1 MNKFRKAALR
11 VSFIL
16 CGIFFFA
23 NSSYAQKQ
31 ANYAA
36 PGDYGIGGITV
47 SGTQY
52 LDQDILIS
60 LTGLR
65 VGQKISIPG
74 DAISN
79 AIKNLWDQGFFTD
92 VKVYITKTIGS
103 TAFLEI
109 AVKERPRLSR
119 FTLNGIKKGEADD
132 IREKIKL
139 TKGRVVNENMK
150 LTTAN
155 TIKNFY
161 KEKGY
166 LNSVI
171 TIREKQ
177 DTLLSNSV
185 MLDIDINKGAKVKI
199 ESINIAGT
207 EIISRKK
214 IKKLMKETHEKVKF
228 DVKGMLDKEN
238 IKGAIP
244 DSVSALDIAGNF
256 APSRA
261 YKYTTDY
268 TNLNIFKGS
277 KFLRKE
283 YENDKDN
290 IIAYYNEKGYRD
302 AYIAHDSVYMHG
314 KNLRIDLVIDEGN
327 QYYFRNI
334 TWTGNTKY
342 PSLMLDAILNI
353 KKGEVYN
360 QKLLDERLF
369 MSQNGNDVSSLYMDD
384 GYLFFQITPAE
395 ITVENDSIDI
405 EIRIYEGPQ
414 ATINEI
420 RIYGNTK
427 TKEHVIRRE
436 LRTLPGN
443 KFSRSDLIRSQREI
457 VNLGYFDPEQLQVI
471 PIPDPAKGTVD
482 IEYHVVEK
490 PSDQLELSAGW
501 GGRGRGIVG
510 SLGITFTNF
519 SIQNIFKK
527 GTWSPL
533 PSGDGQRLSLRVQ
546 TNGKV
551 YQAYNMSFTEPW
563 LGGKKPN
570 SFTLSYYHTR
580 FADLNSN
587 RQIDGQQITNGA
599 SIGFGMRLKK
609 PDDWFTLQ
617 YGLTYE
623 RFDLRDWASSNFI
636 LDDGVSNNL
645 SANVTFGRF
654 SARSDVSQIFP
665 TTGSNISISLSI
677 TPPYSLFRGG
687 NFLSNSLET
696 ITDEEKYKWIE
707 YHKWRFNAEWFLPL
721 TRSKKFP
728 LVLRFSAKFGF
739 LGKYNDKIGYSPYE
753 RFEVGGDGISNVQF
767 YGRDIISLRGYEVAE
782 VTPSGAGAPFFNK
795 LTMELRFPFS
805 LNPSATIYGLA
816 FMEGGN
822 TWMDIKDFNPFDMK
836 RAAGL
841 GVRIFL
847 PMFGMLGFDYGIGF
861 DKNAPKGSS
870 AGDYLSN
877 YGKFSIILG
886 FEPE

>member
-1 MNKFRKAALR
+1 MNKFRNAVVLR
-11 VSFIL
+11 ISFIL
-16 CGIFFFA
+16 CGIFLFTHNTF
-23 NSSYAQKQ
+23 AQKQ

-60 LTGLR
+60 LSGLR
-65 VGQKISIPG
+65 VGEKVAIPG

-92 VKVYITKTIGS
+92 VKIYITKTIGS
-103 TAFLEI
+103 TAILEI

-166 LNSVI
+166 LNSVV

-185 MLDIDINKGAKVKI
+185 MMEIDIDKGSKVKI
-199 ESINIAGT
+199 ESINIAGN

-228 DVKGMLDKEN
+228 DMQGMLDKEN
-238 IKGAIP
+238 LKEAIP

-256 APSRA
+256 APSKA

-283 YENDKDN
+283 YETDKDN

-314 KNLRIDLVIDEGN
+314 KNLRIDLAIDEGN

-342 PSLMLDAILNI
+342 PSPVLNAILNI

-369 MSQNGNDVSSLYMDD
+369 MSQSGNDVSSLYMDD

-395 ITVENDSIDI
+395 VNVENDSIDL

-414 ATINEI
+414 ATINEV

-443 KFSRSDLIRSQREI
+443 KFSRSDLIRSQRDI

-501 GGRGRGIVG
+501 GGKGRGIVG
-510 SLGITFTNF
+510 SLGVTFTNF

-533 PSGDGQRLSLRVQ
+533 PSGDGQRLSLRAQ

-563 LGGKKPN
+563 LGGKKPH
-570 SFTLSYYHTR
+570 SFSVSYYHTR
-580 FADLNSN
+580 FANV
-587 RQIDGQQITNGA
+587 DGSTRDVEGRQITNGG
-599 SIGFGMRLKK
+599 SIGLGMRLKK
-609 PDDWFTLQ
+609 PDDWFSLQ
-617 YGLTYE
+617 FGLTYE
-623 RFDLRDWASSNFI
+623 RFDLQGNYSSSTFSLNI
-636 LDDGVSNNL
+636 PSTNNL
-645 SANVTFGRF
+645 SGQITFGRF
-654 SARSDVSQIFP
+654 SARSDVNQVFP
-665 TTGSNISISLSI
+665 TTGSNISLSLSI

-687 NFLSNSLET
+687 EFLSSSLET

-707 YHKWRFNAEWFLPL
+707 YHKWRFNAEWFVSL

-728 LVLRFSAKFGF
+728 LVLRFAAKFGF

-753 RFEVGGDGISNVQF
+753 RFELGGDGISNIQS
-767 YGRDIISLRGYEVAE
+767 YGRDIISMRGYDIL
-782 VTPSGAGAPFFNK
+782 TPPAGAPFFDK
-795 LTMELRFPFS
+795 MTMELRFPFS
-805 LNPSATIYGLA
+805 LNPSATIYGVA

-822 TWMDIKDFNPFDMK
+822 YWNDIKDFNPFDMK
-836 RAAGL
+836 RSAGL
-841 GVRIFL
+841 GVRIYL

>member
-1 MNKFRKAALR
+1 MNKFRNAVVLR
-11 VSFIL
+11 ISFIL
-16 CGIFFFA
+16 CGIFLFTHNGF
-23 NSSYAQKQ
+23 AQKQ

-60 LTGLR
+60 LSGLR
-65 VGQKISIPG
+65 VGDKVSIPG

-166 LNSVI
+166 LNSVV

-185 MLDIDINKGAKVKI
+185 MMEIDIDKGSKVKI
-199 ESINIAGT
+199 ESINIAGN

-238 IKGAIP
+238 LKEAIP

-256 APSRA
+256 APSKA

-283 YENDKDN
+283 YETDKDN

-314 KNLRIDLVIDEGN
+314 KNLRIDLAIEEGN

-334 TWTGNTKY
+334 AWTGNTKY
-342 PSLMLDAILNI
+342 PSSMLNAILNI

-369 MSQNGNDVSSLYMDD
+369 MSQSGNDVSSLYMDD

-395 ITVENDSIDI
+395 VNVENDSIDL

-414 ATINEI
+414 ATINEV

-443 KFSRSDLIRSQREI
+443 KFSRSDLIRSQRDI

-501 GGRGRGIVG
+501 GGKGRGIVG
-510 SLGITFTNF
+510 SLGVTFTNF

-533 PSGDGQRLSLRVQ
+533 PSGDGQRLSLRAQ

-563 LGGKKPN
+563 LGGKKPH
-570 SFTLSYYHTR
+570 SFSVSYYHTR
-580 FADLNSN
+580 YANV
-587 RQIDGQQITNGA
+587 DGSTRDVEGRQITNGG
-599 SIGFGMRLKK
+599 SIGIGMRLKK
-609 PDDWFTLQ
+609 PDDWFSLQ
-617 YGLTYE
+617 FGLTYE
-623 RFDLRDWASSNFI
+623 RFDLKGNYSSTTFS
-636 LDDGVSNNL
+636 LDIPSTNNL
-645 SANVTFGRF
+645 SGQITFGRF
-654 SARSDVSQIFP
+654 SARSDVNQVFP
-665 TTGSNISISLSI
+665 TTGSNISLSLSI

-687 NFLSNSLET
+687 EFLSSSLET
-696 ITDEEKYKWIE
+696 ITDKEKYKWIE
-707 YHKWRFNAEWFLPL
+707 YHKWRFNAEWFVSL

-728 LVLRFSAKFGF
+728 LVLRFAAKFGF

-753 RFEVGGDGISNVQF
+753 RFELGGDGISNIQS
-767 YGRDIISLRGYEVAE
+767 YGRDIISMRGYDIL
-782 VTPSGAGAPFFNK
+782 TPPAGAPFFDK
-795 LTMELRFPFS
+795 MTMELRFPFS
-805 LNPSATIYGLA
+805 LNPSATIYGVA

-822 TWMDIKDFNPFDMK
+822 YWEDIKDFNPFDMK
-836 RAAGL
+836 RSAGL
-841 GVRIFL
+841 GVRIYL

-861 DKNAPKGSS
+861 DKNYPKSS
-870 AGDYLSN
+870 NAGDYLSN

>member
-1 MNKFRKAALR
+1 MR
-11 VSFIL
+11 
-16 CGIFFFA
+16 IFFLLAGMLIVSEAGF
-23 NSSYAQKQ
+23 AQKQ
-31 ANYAA
+31 ASYSA
-36 PGDYGIGGITV
+36 PSEYTIGGITV
-47 SGTQY
+47 TGTQY

-60 LTGLR
+60 LSGLR
-65 VGQKISIPG
+65 IGDKISIPG
-74 DAISN
+74 DAVSN
-79 AIKNLWDQGFFTD
+79 AIKNLWNQGFFTD
-92 VKVYITKTIGS
+92 IKVYITKTIGS

-109 AVKERPRLSR
+109 AVKERARLSR
-119 FTLNGIKKGEADD
+119 FTLNGIKKGESDD

-139 TKGRVVNENMK
+139 VKGRVVNENMK
-150 LTTAN
+150 MTTAN
-155 TIKNFY
+155 MIKNY
-161 KEKGY
+161 YSEKGY
-166 LNSVI
+166 LNCAV
-171 TIREKQ
+171 TIVEKP

-185 MLDIDINKGAKVKI
+185 LLDIDIDKGAKVKI
-199 ESINIAGT
+199 ESISISGN
-207 EIISRKK
+207 EVVSRKK
-214 IKKLMKETHEKVKF
+214 IKKLMKKTHEKAKF
-228 DVKGMLDKEN
+228 DLKGMLSRKN

-244 DSVSALDIAGNF
+244 DSASVTDIAGNLS
-256 APSRA
+256 PSQA
-261 YKYTTDY
+261 YKYAADY

-277 KFLRKE
+277 KFLKKE
-283 YENDKDN
+283 YDADKLK
-290 IIAYYNEKGYRD
+290 IIEYYNEKGYRD
-302 AYIAHDSVYMHG
+302 AYIVRDSVYLHG
-314 KNLRIDLVIDEGN
+314 KNLKIELDIYEGR

-342 PSLMLDAILNI
+342 SSAYLSSMLNI
-353 KKGEVYN
+353 ERGEIYN
-360 QKLLDERLF
+360 QKLLDEKLY
-369 MSQNGNDVSSLYMDD
+369 MSQSGSDISSLYMDD

-395 ITVENDSIDI
+395 VNVEGDSIDL

-414 ATINEI
+414 ATINEV

-436 LRTLPGN
+436 LRTLPGS

-457 VNLGYFDPEQLQVI
+457 VNLNYFDAEQMQVV
-471 PIPDPAKGTVD
+471 PIPDPVNGTVD

-501 GGRGRGIVG
+501 GGKGRGVVG
-510 SLGITFTNF
+510 SLGVTFTNF

-570 SFTLSYYHTR
+570 SFSVSYYHTR
-580 FADLNSN
+580 YANVSN
-587 RQIDGQQITNGA
+587 REVLGRQITNGG
-599 SIGFGMRLKK
+599 SIGLGMRLKK
-609 PDDWFTLQ
+609 PDDWFTVQ
-617 YGLTYE
+617 FGITYE
-623 RFDLRDWASSNFI
+623 QFQLEGNYSSSLLGI
-636 LDDGVSNNL
+636 SIPKTNNL
-645 SANVTFGRF
+645 SGQITFGRF

-665 TTGSNISISLSI
+665 TTGSNISLTLSV

-687 NFLSNSLET
+687 KFLENNLET

-728 LVLRFSAKFGF
+728 LVLRFAGKFGF

-753 RFEVGGDGISNVQF
+753 RFEVGGDGISNVQY
-767 YGRDIISLRGYEVAE
+767 YGRDVISLRGYEVSE
-782 VTPSGAGAPFFNK
+782 VTRSSAGAPFFDK

-805 LNPSATIYGLA
+805 LNPSATIFGLA
-816 FMEGGN
+816 FLEGGN

-836 RAAGL
+836 RSAGL

-861 DKNAPKGSS
+861 DKNVIGSGGS
-870 AGDYLSN
+870 YLSN
-877 YGKFSIILG
+877 YGKFSIVLG